1 MSAFLELHPELE
13 RNALDTAF
21 RPGES
26 TSDLPDPG
34 IFSGSLGKSL
44 GKGAL
49 TGVVKVGATTEAY
62 FNDAWARGLDTL
74 AGVLLPAH
82 RGGGKPDVLSHERA
96 GQTMNRKATAKAIAD
111 LRPNPH
117 QDGVAAQVLHSL
129 GDVLTR
135 ATVGSRA
142 AGPFG
147 GAGTV
152 GLSEEYSSR
161 VVSESEG
168 IDPVTAQ
175 KKSVVDAV
183 TTGAGVLIPGSNIV
197 KGKAADA
204 LLTIGGN
211 VLLGISGRAANR
223 QILESGG
230 YTKQAQQHD
239 PFDPVAIATD
249 TLLGGGFWG
258 LSRFTHAKAE
268 AQMQGSESDAV
279 RTKLNGQHYAEGSA
293 PGTPAD
299 PASAHVHA
307 ENMEESILALAEGR
321 APKLRPETGQTQ
333 FTPRPTD
340 TAARE
345 LVRSVLPIEQRFTPS
360 ERLAQ
365 VAPEQ
370 RRALRYDAPEL
381 NEYAAT
387 IEQRYGLPV
396 GLINALKNAGEKSNS
411 TQVSPAG
418 AAGVMQF
425 MPENL
430 KKYGVVDA
438 TDPVQMIDAAGRY
451 LRDTMKQYGGN
462 IDAVIAD
469 YNGGPR
475 QARRVMNGEPPK
487 AAETVAYLNRVRAYM
502 ERQDRPYTRESSAE
516 AFAEKTGRRVAV
528 DPENRPIF
536 EDGTAFPREAISDF
550 YDQRVAHLGK
560 DDTGPMP
567 DVLFRIGEVD
577 NATAAGLRDFLP
589 GFTDELR
596 EARIS
601 AQAIRHIHDSLPGIA
616 REVLQRLDDG
626 TLYADEVL
634 PNPKDRSR
642 ALVVLKDAGPTG
654 ENIPKHLSQVLEVSA
669 NGNGIDVVTAMTA
682 RDGSLNKA
690 RELKRKIMEERG
702 GTAQDGGAAYPSSS
716 LADSLANQPHAAADF
731 PTFAQNRETSIA
743 QPAEV
748 ASNVLRTLEAQP
760 TVADAVNK
768 AGEMVGE
775 ALDSMRPDPGQQ
787 AKQAPESP
795 TRRAATEAVNDAP
808 DMVIRTEDGAD
819 ISARDALQQA
829 REEVA
834 KAEADSKVFMAAV
847 TCFLRKG

>member
-13 RNALDTAF
+13 RNALDTTF

-26 TSDLPDPG
+26 TGDLPDPG
-34 IFSGSLGKSL
+34 IFSGSMVKSL

-49 TGVVKVGATTEAY
+49 AGVVKVGATTDAY
-62 FNDAWARGLDTL
+62 FNDAWAHGLDTI
-74 AGVLLPAH
+74 AGVLLPTP

-96 GQTMNRKATAKAIAD
+96 GQEMNREATAKAIAD
-111 LRPNPH
+111 LRPNPY
-117 QDGVAAQVLHSL
+117 QDGAAAQVLYSL

-135 ATVGSRA
+135 ATIGSMA

-168 IDPVTAQ
+168 IDPITAQ
-175 KKSVVDAV
+175 KKAVVDAV
-183 TTGAGVLIPGSNIV
+183 TTGAGVLIPGSNLV

-211 VLLGISGRAANR
+211 VLLGVSGRAANR
-223 QILESGG
+223 EILESAG
-230 YTKQAQQHD
+230 YTKQAQQYD

-268 AQMQGSESDAV
+268 AQMHGSESDAV

-293 PGTPAD
+293 PGAPAD
-299 PASAHVHA
+299 PASAHIHS

-321 APKLRPETGQTQ
+321 TPKLRSETAQAK
-333 FTPRPTD
+333 FTPRPAD
-340 TAARE
+340 AAARE
-345 LVRSVLPIEQRFTPS
+345 LVRITLPIEERFTPS

-365 VAPEQ
+365 VALEQ
-370 RRALRYDAPEL
+370 RRALRFDAPQL

-387 IEQRYGLPV
+387 IEQRYGLPG

-430 KKYGVVDA
+430 KKYGVTDA

-451 LRDTMKQYGGN
+451 LRDTMKKYDDN
-462 IDAVIAD
+462 IEAVIAD

-487 AAETVAYLNRVRAYM
+487 AAETVAYLDRVRVYM
-502 ERQDRPYTRESSAE
+502 ERQDRPYTREASAE
-516 AFAEKTGRRVAV
+516 AFAEKTGRRIAV
-528 DPENRPIF
+528 DTENRPIF

-560 DDTGPMP
+560 EDTAPMP

-577 NATAAGLRDFLP
+577 DFTAAGLRDFLP
-589 GFTDELR
+589 GFTDDLR

-601 AQAIRHIHDSLPGIA
+601 AQTIRHIHDSRPSIA

-634 PNPKDRSR
+634 PNPKNPER
-642 ALVVLKDAGPTG
+642 ALIVLRDVPSGSDKIKNAVT
-654 ENIPKHLSQVLEVSA
+654 VLEVAA
-669 NGNGIDVVTAMTA
+669 NGKGIDIVSSMTSPDKYLKEA
-682 RDGSLNKA
+682 RSLKA
-690 RELKRKIMEERG
+690 QREQIS
-702 GTAQDGGAAYPSSS
+702 AGGAAVPSSS
-716 LADSLANQPHAAADF
+716 LSADVHQQHHPAADF
-731 PTFAQNRETSIA
+731 PKLSQNPDTNIA
-743 QPAEV
+743 QGIDPGEL
-748 ASNVLRTLEAQP
+748 LRTLEAQP
-760 TVADAVNK
+760 TVADALNK
-768 AGEMVGE
+768 FGEIVGE
-775 ALDSMRPDPGQQ
+775 AVDPMRPNPGQQ

-795 TRRAATEAVNDAP
+795 TLRAATEAIAKMP

-819 ISARDALQQA
+819 ISARNALQQA
-829 REEVA
+829 REEAA
-834 KAEADSKVFMAAV
+834 KAEADSKGFMAAI

>member
-34 IFSGSLGKSL
+34 IFSGSLGKSV
-44 GKGAL
+44 GKGVLA
-49 TGVVKVGATTEAY
+49 GVVKIGATTEAY

-74 AGVLLPAH
+74 AGVLLPAPK
-82 RGGGKPDVLSHERA
+82 GGGKPDVTSHERA
-96 GQTMNRKATAKAIAD
+96 GQAMNREATAKAIAD

-117 QDGVAAQVLHSL
+117 QDGAAAQVLHSL

-135 ATVGSRA
+135 ATVGAVA

-175 KKSVVDAV
+175 KKAVVDAV
-183 TTGAGVLIPGSNIV
+183 TTGAGVLIPGSNLV

-239 PFDPVAIATD
+239 PFDPVALATD

-258 LSRFTHAKAE
+258 LSRFTHARAE
-268 AQMQGSESDAV
+268 SQMQGSESDAV

-299 PASAHVHA
+299 PASAHIHA

-321 APKLRPETGQTQ
+321 APRLRPETSRTQ
-333 FTPRPTD
+333 FTPRPAD
-340 TAARE
+340 AAARE
-345 LVRSVLPIEQRFTPS
+345 LVRSALPIEQRFTPS
-360 ERLAQ
+360 LRLES

-387 IEQRYGLPV
+387 IEQRYGLPG

-430 KKYGVVDA
+430 KKYGVTDA

-462 IDAVIAD
+462 IEAVIAD

-487 AAETVAYLNRVRAYM
+487 AAETVAYLDRVRAYL
-502 ERQDRPYTRESSAE
+502 ERQDRPYTKE
-516 AFAEKTGRRVAV
+516 ARIEDFAAKTGRRVAV
-528 DPENRPIF
+528 DAGNRPIF

-550 YDQRVAHLGK
+550 YEQRVAHLAK
-560 DDTGPMP
+560 ADTDPMP

-577 NATAAGLRDFLP
+577 DFTAVGLRDFLP
-589 GFTDELR
+589 GFTDDLR
-596 EARIS
+596 ETRIS
-601 AQAIRHIHDSLPGIA
+601 AQSIRHIHDSRPGIA
-616 REVLQRLDDG
+616 REVLQRLDEG
-626 TLYADEVL
+626 ALYADEVL
-634 PNPKDRSR
+634 PNPRNPDR
-642 ALVVLKDAGPTG
+642 ALVVLKGGAPTRDS
-654 ENIPKHLSQVLEVSA
+654 IPKHLSQVLEVSA
-669 NGNGIDVVTAMTA
+669 NGKGIDVVTVMSG
-682 RDGSLNKA
+682 RDSSLDAA
-690 RELKRKIMEERG
+690 RELKQKIMSERE
-702 GTAQDGGAAYPSSS
+702 GTTSGEGAAYPSSS
-716 LADSLANQPHAAADF
+716 LSADVHQRHHPAADF
-731 PTFAQNRETSIA
+731 PVVAQGREPSIA
-743 QPAEV
+743 QGIDSGEL
-748 ASNVLRTLEAQP
+748 LRTLEARP
-760 TVADAVNK
+760 TVTDALNK
-768 AGEMVGE
+768 AGEMLTETVG
-775 ALDSMRPDPGQQ
+775 SMRGDQGQPVTQAADP
-787 AKQAPESP
+787 P
-795 TRRAATEAVNDAP
+795 TLRAATEAVNGSP
-808 DMVIRTEDGAD
+808 DMVIRMEDGTD
-819 ISARDALQQA
+819 ISARDALLQA

-834 KAEADSKVFMAAV
+834 KAETDSRGFMAAV

>member
-1 MSAFLELHPELE
+1 MSALLELHPELE

-34 IFSGSLGKSL
+34 IFSGSLSKSL
-44 GKGAL
+44 GKGAM
-49 TGVVKVGATTEAY
+49 TGVVKIGTTTEAY
-62 FNDAWARGLDTL
+62 FNDAWARGLDVVS
-74 AGVLLPAH
+74 GLLPTPQ
-82 RGGGKPDVLSHERA
+82 GGGRPDVLSHERA
-96 GQTMNRKATAKAIAD
+96 GQTMNREATAKAIAD

-135 ATVGSRA
+135 ATVGSVA

-258 LSRFTHAKAE
+258 LSRFTHARAE
-268 AQMQGSESDAV
+268 SQMQGSESDAV

-299 PASAHVHA
+299 PASAHIHA

-321 APKLRPETGQTQ
+321 MPKLRPETSKAQ
-333 FTPRPTD
+333 FIPRPTD
-340 TAARE
+340 SAARE
-345 LVRSVLPIEQRFTPS
+345 LVRSALPIEQRFTPS
-360 ERLAQ
+360 SRLES
-365 VAPEQ
+365 VSTEK

-387 IEQRYGLPV
+387 IEQRYGLPG

-487 AAETVAYLNRVRAYM
+487 AAETVGYLNRVRAYM
-502 ERQDRPYTRESSAE
+502 DRQDRPYAREAKIE
-516 AFAEKTGRRVAV
+516 DFAKKTGRRVAV
-528 DPENRPIF
+528 DAENRPIF

-550 YDQRVAHLGK
+550 YEQRVAHLGK
-560 DDTGPMP
+560 ADTAPMP

-577 NATAAGLRDFLP
+577 DFTAAGLRDFLP
-589 GFTDELR
+589 GFNDNLR

-601 AQAIRHIHDSLPGIA
+601 AQSIRNIHDSRPGIA

-626 TLYADEVL
+626 ALYADEVL
-634 PNPKDRSR
+634 PNPKNSDR
-642 ALVVLKDAGPTG
+642 ALVVLRDVSSGSDKLKNAVT
-654 ENIPKHLSQVLEVSA
+654 VLEVAA
-669 NGNGIDVVTAMTA
+669 NGKGIDIVSSMTSPNKYLNEA
-682 RDGSLNKA
+682 RSLKA
-690 RELKRKIMEERG
+690 QREQVS
-702 GTAQDGGAAYPSSS
+702 AGGAAVPSSS
-716 LADSLANQPHAAADF
+716 LSADVHQRHHPAADF
-731 PTFAQNRETSIA
+731 PKLSKNPEPSVAQGIDAGE
-743 QPAEV
+743 
-748 ASNVLRTLEAQP
+748 VLRTLKAQP
-760 TVADAVNK
+760 TLPDALNK
-768 AGEMVGE
+768 AGEILTQTVESFAVEPRQSGKQAQDSPTLRAANEAIGTTPDLTIRLEDGSDITAQE
-775 ALDSMRPDPGQQ
+775 ALF
-787 AKQAPESP
+787 
-795 TRRAATEAVNDAP
+795 RA
-808 DMVIRTEDGAD
+808 
-819 ISARDALQQA
+819 Q
-829 REEVA
+829 EEVA
-834 KAEADSKVFMAAV
+834 KAENDSRGFIAAV

>member
-1 MSAFLELHPELE
+1 MSALLELHPELE

-34 IFSGSLGKSL
+34 IFSGSLSKSL
-44 GKGAL
+44 GKGAM
-49 TGVVKVGATTEAY
+49 TGVVKIGTTTEAY
-62 FNDAWARGLDTL
+62 FNDAWARGLDVFS
-74 AGVLLPAH
+74 GLLPTPQ
-82 RGGGKPDVLSHERA
+82 GGGRPDVLSHERA
-96 GQTMNRKATAKAIAD
+96 GQTMNREATAKAIAD

-135 ATVGSRA
+135 ATVGSVA

-258 LSRFTHAKAE
+258 LSRFTHARAE
-268 AQMQGSESDAV
+268 SQMQGSESDAV

-299 PASAHVHA
+299 PASAHIHA

-340 TAARE
+340 TASRE

-365 VAPEQ
+365 IAPEQ

-387 IEQRYGLPV
+387 IEQRYGLPG

-438 TDPVQMIDAAGRY
+438 TYPVQMIDAAGRY

-487 AAETVAYLNRVRAYM
+487 AAETVGYLNRVRAYM
-502 ERQDRPYTRESSAE
+502 DRQDRPYAREAKIE
-516 AFAEKTGRRVAV
+516 DFAKKTGRRVAV
-528 DPENRPIF
+528 DAENRPIF

-550 YDQRVAHLGK
+550 YEQRVAHLGK
-560 DDTGPMP
+560 ADTAPMP

-577 NATAAGLRDFLP
+577 DFTAAGLRDFLP
-589 GFTDELR
+589 GFNDNLR

-601 AQAIRHIHDSLPGIA
+601 AQSIRNIHDSRPGIA

-669 NGNGIDVVTAMTA
+669 NGKGIDVVTAMTA

-743 QPAEV
+743 QPVEV
-748 ASNVLRTLEAQP
+748 ASNVIRTLSEQP
-760 TVADAVNK
+760 TVADALNK

-775 ALDSMRPDPGQQ
+775 AVDSMRPDPGQQ
-787 AKQAPESP
+787 ARQATESP

-834 KAEADSKVFMAAV
+834 KAEADSKGFMAAV

>member
-1 MSAFLELHPELE
+1 MSAFLELHPDLE

-21 RPGES
+21 RAGES

-74 AGVLLPAH
+74 AGVLLPAP
-82 RGGGKPDVLSHERA
+82 RGGGKHDVTSHERA
-96 GQTMNRKATAKAIAD
+96 GQEMNREATAKAIAD

-117 QDGVAAQVLHSL
+117 QDGAAAQVLHSL

-135 ATVGSRA
+135 ATVGSVA

-175 KKSVVDAV
+175 KKAVVDAV
-183 TTGAGVLIPGSNIV
+183 TTGAGVLIPGSNLV

-211 VLLGISGRAANR
+211 ALLGISGRAANR

-230 YTKQAQQHD
+230 YSKQAQQHD

-258 LSRFTHAKAE
+258 LSRFTHARAE
-268 AQMQGSESDAV
+268 SQMQGSESDAV

-299 PASAHVHA
+299 PASAHIHA
-307 ENMEESILALAEGR
+307 ENMEESILALSEGR
-321 APKLRPETGQTQ
+321 APRLRPETSQTQ
-333 FTPRPTD
+333 FTPRPAD
-340 TAARE
+340 AAARE
-345 LVRSVLPIEQRFTPS
+345 LVRSALPIEQRFTPS
-360 ERLAQ
+360 QRLES

-387 IEQRYGLPV
+387 IEQRYGLPG

-430 KKYGVVDA
+430 KKYGVTDA
-438 TDPVQMIDAAGRY
+438 TDPTQMIDAAGRY

-462 IDAVIAD
+462 IEAVIAD

-475 QARRVMNGEPPK
+475 QARRVLNGEPPK
-487 AAETVAYLNRVRAYM
+487 AAETVAYLDRVRTYM
-502 ERQDRPYTRESSAE
+502 NRQEQYAAKPPTPE
-516 AFAEKTGRRVAV
+516 AFAAKTGRRVAV
-528 DPENRPIF
+528 DAENRPIF

-550 YDQRVAHLGK
+550 YEQRVAHLAK
-560 DDTGPMP
+560 ADTDPMP

-577 NATAAGLRDFLP
+577 DFTAAGLRDFLP
-589 GFTDELR
+589 GFTDDLR
-596 EARIS
+596 ETRIS
-601 AQAIRHIHDSLPGIA
+601 AQVIRHIHDSRPGIA
-616 REVLQRLDDG
+616 REVLQRLDDV

-634 PNPKDRSR
+634 PNPKNPER
-642 ALVVLKDAGPTG
+642 ALVVLRDVPSGSEKLKNAVT
-654 ENIPKHLSQVLEVSA
+654 VLEVAA
-669 NGNGIDVVTAMTA
+669 NGKGIDVVSSMTSPNKYLKEA
-682 RDGSLNKA
+682 RSLKA
-690 RELKRKIMEERG
+690 QREQVS
-702 GTAQDGGAAYPSSS
+702 AGGAAVPSSS
-716 LADSLANQPHAAADF
+716 LSADVHQRHHPAADF
-731 PTFAQNRETSIA
+731 PKLSQNPDANIA
-743 QPAEV
+743 QGIDPGEL
-748 ASNVLRTLEAQP
+748 LRTLEAQP
-760 TVADAVNK
+760 TVTDALNK
-768 AGEMVGE
+768 AGEMLTETVDSIRGE
-775 ALDSMRPDPGQQ
+775 PSQPG
-787 AKQAPESP
+787 KQAADSP
-795 TRRAATEAVNDAP
+795 TLRAATEAINDSP
-808 DMVIRTEDGAD
+808 DLAIRLEDGTD
-819 ISARDALQQA
+819 ISARDALLQA

-834 KAEADSKVFMAAV
+834 KAETDSRGFMAAV

>member
-1 MSAFLELHPELE
+1 MSALLELHPELE
-13 RNALDTAF
+13 RNALDSAY

-34 IFSGSLGKSL
+34 IFSGSLSKSL

-62 FNDAWARGLDTL
+62 FNDAWARGLN
-74 AGVLLPAH
+74 GISGLLPTPK
-82 RGGGKPDVLSHERA
+82 GGGKPDVLSHERA
-96 GQTMNRKATAKAIAD
+96 GNEMNREATVKAISE
-111 LRPNPH
+111 LRPNPY
-117 QDGVAAQVLHSL
+117 QDGAAAQVLHSL

-135 ATVGSRA
+135 ASLGSA
-142 AGPFG
+142 LAGPIG

-161 VVSESEG
+161 IVSESEG
-168 IDPVTAQ
+168 IDPATAQ
-175 KKSVVDAV
+175 QKAVVDAV
-183 TTGAGVLIPGSNIV
+183 TTGAGVLLPGSNIV
-197 KGKAADA
+197 KGKSADA

-211 VLLGISGRAANR
+211 VLLGVTGRAANR
-223 QILESGG
+223 KILESGS

-239 PFDPVAIATD
+239 PLDPVAIATD
-249 TLLGGGFWG
+249 VLLGGGFWG
-258 LSRFTHAKAE
+258 LSRFTHARAE

-299 PASAHVHA
+299 PASAHIHA

-321 APKLRPETGQTQ
+321 TPKLRPETSQTQ

-360 ERLAQ
+360 SRLES

-370 RRALRYDAPEL
+370 RRALRYDALEL

-387 IEQRYGLPV
+387 IEQRYGLPG
-396 GLINALKNAGEKSNS
+396 GLINALKNAGEKSGS
-411 TQVSPAG
+411 TAVSPAG
-418 AAGVMQF
+418 ARGVMQF

-430 KKYGVVDA
+430 KKYGVTDA
-438 TDPVQMIDAAGRY
+438 TDPAQMIDAAGRY

-462 IDAVIAD
+462 VDAVIAD

-487 AAETVAYLNRVRAYM
+487 AAETVAYLDRVRTYM
-502 ERQDRPYTRESSAE
+502 NRQEQYAAQPHTPE
-516 AFAEKTGRRVAV
+516 AFAAKTGRRFTV
-528 DPENRPIF
+528 DAENRPIF

-550 YDQRVAHLGK
+550 YEQRVAHLGK
-560 DDTGPMP
+560 GDTSPMP

-577 NATAAGLRDFLP
+577 DFTAAGLRDFLP
-589 GFTDELR
+589 GFTDSLR

-601 AQAIRHIHDSLPGIA
+601 AQSIRHIHDSRPGIA
-616 REVLQRLDDG
+616 REVLQRLDEG

-634 PNPKDRSR
+634 PNPKDRTR
-642 ALVVLKDAGPTG
+642 ALVVLKDAAPTSSK
-654 ENIPKHLSQVLEVSA
+654 NPKHISQVLEVSA
-669 NGNGIDVVTAMTA
+669 NGKGIDVVTAMST
-682 RDGSLNKA
+682 RDGALNEA
-690 RELKRKIMEERG
+690 RKLKQEITENRV
-702 GTAQDGGAAYPSSS
+702 GTDLGGGATYPSSS

-731 PTFAQNRETSIA
+731 PTFAQGRETSIA
-743 QPAEV
+743 QSAEV
-748 ASNVLRTLEAQP
+748 ASNVIRTLSEQP
-760 TVADAVNK
+760 TIADALNK
-768 AGEMVGE
+768 AGEMVSE
-775 ALDSMRPDPGQQ
+775 AVDSMRPDPGQQ
-787 AKQAPESP
+787 AKNATESP
-795 TRRAATEAVNDAP
+795 TLRAATNAVNDAP
-808 DMVIRTEDGAD
+808 DMVIRTEDGSD
-819 ISARDALQQA
+819 IYARDALQQA

-834 KAEADSKVFMAAV
+834 KAEAGSKGFMAAV

>member
-1 MSAFLELHPELE
+1 MSALLELHPELE

-34 IFSGSLGKSL
+34 IFSGSLSKSL
-44 GKGAL
+44 GKGAM
-49 TGVVKVGATTEAY
+49 TGVVKIGTTTEAY
-62 FNDAWARGLDTL
+62 FNDAWARGLDVVS
-74 AGVLLPAH
+74 GLLPTPQ
-82 RGGGKPDVLSHERA
+82 GGGRPDVLSHERA
-96 GQTMNRKATAKAIAD
+96 GQTMNREATAKAIAD

-135 ATVGSRA
+135 ATVGSVA

-147 GAGTV
+147 SAGTV

-258 LSRFTHAKAE
+258 LSRFTHARAE
-268 AQMQGSESDAV
+268 SQMQGSESDAV

-299 PASAHVHA
+299 PASAHIHA

-321 APKLRPETGQTQ
+321 MPKLRPETSKAQ
-333 FTPRPTD
+333 FIPRPTD
-340 TAARE
+340 SAARE
-345 LVRSVLPIEQRFTPS
+345 LVRSALPIEQRFTPS
-360 ERLAQ
+360 SRLES
-365 VAPEQ
+365 VSTEK

-387 IEQRYGLPV
+387 IEQRYGLPG

-487 AAETVAYLNRVRAYM
+487 AAETVGYLNRVRAYM
-502 ERQDRPYTRESSAE
+502 DRQDRPYAREAKIE
-516 AFAEKTGRRVAV
+516 DFAKKTGRRVAV
-528 DPENRPIF
+528 DAENRPIF
-536 EDGTAFPREAISDF
+536 EDGTAFPREAINDF
-550 YDQRVAHLGK
+550 YEQRVAHLGK
-560 DDTGPMP
+560 ADTAPMP

-577 NATAAGLRDFLP
+577 DFTAAGLRDFLP
-589 GFTDELR
+589 GFNDNLR

-601 AQAIRHIHDSLPGIA
+601 AQSIRNIHDSRPGIA

-626 TLYADEVL
+626 ALYADEVL
-634 PNPKDRSR
+634 PNPKNSDR
-642 ALVVLKDAGPTG
+642 ALVVLRDVSSGSDKLKNAVT
-654 ENIPKHLSQVLEVSA
+654 VLEVAA
-669 NGNGIDVVTAMTA
+669 NGKGIDVVTAMTA
-682 RDGSLNKA
+682 LDGSLNKA
-690 RELKRKIMEERG
+690 RELKRKIIEERG
-702 GTAQDGGAAYPSSS
+702 GTVQDGGAAYPSSS

-768 AGEMVGE
+768 AGDMVAE
-775 ALDSMRPDPGQQ
+775 AVDSMRPDPGQQ

-795 TRRAATEAVNDAP
+795 TLRAATEAVNGSP
-808 DMVIRTEDGAD
+808 DMVIRMEDGTD
-819 ISARDALQQA
+819 ISARDALLQA

-834 KAEADSKVFMAAV
+834 KAENDSQGFMAAI

>member
-1 MSAFLELHPELE
+1 MSALLELHPELE
-13 RNALDTAF
+13 RNALDAAY

-34 IFSGSLGKSL
+34 VFSGNLSKSL

-62 FNDAWARGLDTL
+62 FNDAWARGLD
-74 AGVLLPAH
+74 GISGLLPTPQ
-82 RGGGKPDVLSHERA
+82 GSGKPDVLSHERA
-96 GQTMNRKATAKAIAD
+96 GQEVNREASVKAIAD
-111 LRPNPH
+111 LRPNPY
-117 QDGVAAQVLHSL
+117 QDGAAAQIMHSL

-135 ATVGSRA
+135 SSLGSA
-142 AGPFG
+142 LAGPVG

-152 GLSEEYSSR
+152 ALSEEYGSR
-161 VVSESEG
+161 IISESEG
-168 IDPVTAQ
+168 VDQATAQ
-175 KKSVVDAV
+175 QKAAVDAV
-183 TTGAGVLIPGSNIV
+183 TTGAGVLLPGSNIV

-211 VLLGISGRAANR
+211 VLLGVTGRAANR
-223 QILESGG
+223 KILENGG

-239 PFDPVAIATD
+239 PLDPVAIATD
-249 TLLGGGFWG
+249 VLLGGGFWG
-258 LSRFTHAKAE
+258 LSRFTHSRAE

-299 PASAHVHA
+299 PASAHIHA

-321 APKLRPETGQTQ
+321 TPRLRPETGEAQ
-333 FTPRPTD
+333 FNPRPAD
-340 TAARE
+340 TAARD
-345 LVRSVLPIEQRFTPS
+345 LVLSVLPIEQRFTPS
-360 ERLAQ
+360 QRLEA
-365 VAPEQ
+365 VAIEQ
-370 RRALRYDAPEL
+370 RRALRYDATEM
-381 NEYAAT
+381 NEYAAA
-387 IEQRYGLPV
+387 IEQRYGLPG

-430 KKYGVVDA
+430 KKYGVTDA
-438 TDPVQMIDAAGRY
+438 TDPAQMIDAAGRY
-451 LRDTMKQYGGN
+451 LRDTLKQYGGN
-462 IDAVIAD
+462 VDAVIAD

-475 QARRVMNGEPPK
+475 QARRVLNGEPPK
-487 AAETVAYLNRVRAYM
+487 AAETDAYLDRVRAYM
-502 ERQDRPYTRESSAE
+502 NRQEQYAAKPPTPE
-516 AFAEKTGRRVAV
+516 AFATKTGRRVAL
-528 DPENRPIF
+528 DAENRPVF

-550 YDQRVAHLGK
+550 YDQRIAHLGK
-560 DDTGPMP
+560 DDAAPIP

-577 NATAAGLRDFLP
+577 KATAAGLRDFLP
-589 GFTDELR
+589 GFTDDLR

-601 AQAIRHIHDSLPGIA
+601 AQAIRHIHDSRPSIA

-634 PNPKDRSR
+634 PNPKDRTR
-642 ALVVLKDAGPTG
+642 ALVVLKEAGPTG
-654 ENIPKHLSQVLEVSA
+654 ESIPKHLSQVLEVSA
-669 NGNGIDVVTAMTA
+669 NGKGIDVVTAMTA
-682 RDGSLNKA
+682 RDGALNKA
-690 RELKRKIMEERG
+690 RELKRQIIEERG

-731 PTFAQNRETSIA
+731 PTFDQSRDQSIA
-743 QPAEV
+743 RPAAV
-748 ASNVLRTLEAQP
+748 ASDVIRTLEALP
-760 TVADAVNK
+760 TVADALNK
-768 AGEMVGE
+768 AGEMV
-775 ALDSMRPDPGQQ
+775 ADAVDSMG
-787 AKQAPESP
+787 AKQAKAANAADGSL
-795 TRRAATEAVNDAP
+795 TLRAATEAISESP
-808 DMVIRTEDGAD
+808 DMVIRLEDGTD
-819 ISARDALQQA
+819 IPARDALLQA

-834 KAEADSKVFMAAV
+834 KAETDSRGFMAAV